1 MHVLISLSGVNN
13 WESDNQSCIVVRD
26 FDTKFILAQLQSQTN
41 ALIIWL
47 AQFLKS
53 FVTNQTSIN
62 LNSINKA
69 TAVFNVLSIKQF
81 FTVIQ
86 APLSYCLVEGCL
98 KIEQQKVYFPK
109 DYPKLQLSTLVQR
122 LEYTFFFQ
130 RESAF
135 YKLWRHQR
143 GLLSV

>member
-1 MHVLISLSGVNN
+1 MNN
-13 WESDNQSCIVVRD
+13 WESYNQSCIVVRD
-26 FDTKFILAQLQSQTN
+26 FVTRFVPAQLQSQTN

-69 TAVFNVLSIKQF
+69 TVFFNVLFIKQF

-86 APLSYCLVEGCL
+86 APLSYCLVDGCL

-109 DYPKLQLSTLVQR
+109 DYPELQLSTLV
-122 LEYTFFFQ
+122 
-130 RESAF
+130 
-135 YKLWRHQR
+135 
-143 GLLSV
+143 